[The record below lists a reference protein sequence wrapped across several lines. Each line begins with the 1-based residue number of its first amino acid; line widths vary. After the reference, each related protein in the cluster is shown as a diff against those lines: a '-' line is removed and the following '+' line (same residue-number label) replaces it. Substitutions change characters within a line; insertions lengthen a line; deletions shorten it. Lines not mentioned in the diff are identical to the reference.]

1 MMPHATRVDDCI
13 ACLRR
18 LGSRHPEHGNHLDGG
33 SSEQHVL
40 VHRGNARRAFGS
52 AGFAYQLN
60 YGYQLTSTKA
70 GNLWLETPFTYVF
83 QGLATFTGTTMGSID
98 RTGIY
103 MTPGLRLKTPTYGR
117 VSFYGALGGGS
128 GSFSRVTSVTS
139 QANGTLLANESR
151 SIHPVADF
159 AGGIDLRLSLRIS
172 LRAEGRDFL
181 SAAHLGGVDGHH
193 HPVFLAG
200 LAFHF

>member
-1 MMPHATRVDDCI
+1 MFVLLASAGWAQGIQNMEIIWMAGGVSSSSSSI
-13 ACLRR
+13 A
-18 LGSRHPEHGNHLDGG
+18 GTPG
-33 SSEQHVL
+33 VL
-40 VHRGNARRAFGS
+40 PGS

-60 YGYQLTSTKA
+60 FGYQLTSTKA
-70 GNLWLETPFTYVF
+70 GNLWLETPFTNVF
-83 QGLATFTGTTMGSID
+83 QGLATFTGTTTGSLD
-98 RTGIY
+98 RNGIY
-103 MTPGLRLKTPTYGR
+103 MTPGLRLKTPTYGL

-128 GSFSRVTSVTS
+128 GSLSRVKSFTTE
-139 QANGTLLANESR
+139 ANGTLLANESR

-172 LRAEGRDFL
+172 IRAEGRDFL
-181 SAAHLGGVDGHH
+181 SAAHFGGVDGHH